1 MNVEF
6 VVANRTGLWVALL
19 ALVLAFSFLGS
30 RGIWEPDEGR
40 YTNVAINMVESGE
53 WLNPRRNEDVGHW
66 TKPPLT
72 YWAVAA
78 SIRTFGLNPWA
89 ARLPLAVSY
98 LLCVWLT
105 WRLAR
110 CLAPGSET
118 AAAVVFATMVLP
130 VCAAQVITTDFV
142 LAACETLA
150 VWAFVESRRGSG
162 PAGLWIALMW
172 AGFALAFLAK
182 GPPGLLPLPV
192 LLLLGWLLPGPR
204 RALQLTGFMLFAVL
218 ALPWYV
224 AVMLG
229 NSGLFEYFISDE
241 VMNRVVTNQFDRHGE
256 WYGWAAIYGPT
267 LVLGS
272 LPWTGALWRWAK
284 GIPAAARRWRDP
296 AAGHEDAAMLFL
308 TAWVLLPL
316 LVLCLSRS
324 RLPLYLLPLFVPL
337 ALLVAV
343 QRHKEGRALP
353 RWPWLALWVALL
365 LALRL
370 GAVYWP
376 THKDAS
382 AWAHAIQARTSVP
395 VHEVIFVNDM
405 ARYGLRLHL
414 DAEIEKVSLDPI
426 PGGSQA
432 RFNPVY
438 DEDLGNELAEA
449 ADEPGAIW
457 ICKQALWPQLQARV
471 AQHGHRAEALGPPYR
486 GRVIFRTRKQSAE

>member
-1 MNVEF
+1 MNIEF
-6 VVANRTGLWVALL
+6 AGGKRTGLRVALL
-19 ALVLAFSFLGS
+19 ALVLAFPFLGS

-40 YTNVAINMVESGE
+40 YTNVAINMVESGD
-53 WLNPRRNEDVGHW
+53 WLNPRRNDDVGHW

-89 ARLPLAVSY
+89 ARLPVAVSY

-118 AAAVVFATMVLP
+118 TAAVAFATMVLP

-150 VWAFVESRRGSG
+150 VWAFVESRRSSG
-162 PAGLWIALMW
+162 RAGLWIALMW
-172 AGFALAFLAK
+172 AGFALAFMTK
-182 GPPGLLPLPV
+182 GPPGLLPLFVV
-192 LLLLGWLLPGPR
+192 LVLTWLLPGPR
-204 RALQLTGFMLFAVL
+204 RTLQLTGLMLFVVL

-229 NSGLFEYFISDE
+229 NSGLFEYFIGDE
-241 VMNRVVTNQFDRHGE
+241 VVHRVASNEFDRHGE
-256 WYGWAAIYGPT
+256 WYGWATIYGPT
-267 LVLGS
+267 LVLGT
-272 LPWTGALWRWAK
+272 LPWTAALWRWAK
-284 GIPAAARRWRDP
+284 GLSAVARRWRDR
-296 AAGHEDAAMLFL
+296 AARHEDAETLIL
-308 TAWVLLPL
+308 TVWVLLPL
-316 LVLCLSRS
+316 LVLCLARS

-337 ALLVAV
+337 ALLVAM
-343 QRHKEGRALP
+343 QRHQEGRALP

-365 LALRL
+365 LAFKLA
-370 GAVYWP
+370 AVYWP
-376 THKDAS
+376 TQNDSS
-382 AWAHAIQARTSVP
+382 AWARAIQARVAAP
-395 VHEVIFVNDM
+395 VQEVIFVNDT

-414 DAEIEKVSLDPI
+414 DAEIERVSLDPI
-426 PGGSQA
+426 PAASQA
-432 RFNPVY
+432 RFNPAY
-438 DEDLGNELAEA
+438 DEDLGKELAEA

-471 AQHGHRAEALGPPYR
+471 AQHGHRAEALGAPYR
-486 GRVIFRTRKQSAE
+486 GRVIFQTRKQAAE